1 MATRGTK
8 KKQKKSRP
16 VPVERD
22 GGGALRIAGRA
33 AGALVLLG
41 ACVGVAV
48 GQGWLADRVGET
60 RADPL
65 AQPRFDWP
73 ATPGAAGTWMPADE
87 RERLEQIVLATVSRD
102 PFDGESLD
110 SALAALQNTGW
121 FERLSSVR
129 RLPGGVIAIEGDF
142 RQPAAVVRK
151 GDRDLLVGLR
161 GELLPLEY
169 RAGDS
174 WPLRFIRGADAGPP
188 RRVDGTY
195 DYGAAWAVGDV
206 QAAIALLSRLRR
218 TSQWERVAGVDV
230 ADFLRAQRLTII
242 TDRGAEIV
250 WGAPPGR
257 RAPGERSDDEKA
269 LAFEQ
274 LFSNPGWIS
283 AGMPRVEIYLPVILI
298 DETAPGG

>member
-1 MATRGTK
+1 MASRGTK
-8 KKQKKSRP
+8 KKKASKTARA
-16 VPVERD
+16 ERD
-22 GGGALRIAGRA
+22 GAAGLRIAGRA
-33 AGALVLLG
+33 ASALVLLG

-48 GQGWLADRVGET
+48 GQGWLADRVSET

-65 AQPRFDWP
+65 VQPRFDWP
-73 ATPGAAGTWMPADE
+73 ATPGSAGTWMPADE

-110 SALAALQNTGW
+110 NARLALQHTGW
-121 FERLSSVR
+121 FETLSGVR
-129 RLPGGVIAIEGDF
+129 RLPGGVVKVDGAF
-142 RQPAAVVRK
+142 RQPAAVVRT
-151 GDRDLLVGLR
+151 GNRDLLVGLR

-169 RAGDS
+169 RAGAS
-174 WPLRFIRGADAGPP
+174 WPLRFIRGVDAGPP

-195 DYGAAWAVGDV
+195 DYGGAWAVGDV

-218 TSQWERVAGVDV
+218 TSQWEHVAGVDV
-230 ADFLRAQRLTII
+230 TDFLRAQRLTII

-257 RAPGERSDDEKA
+257 RTPGERSDDEKA
-269 LAFEQ
+269 RAFEQ
-274 LFSNPGWIS
+274 LFTNPGWIS
-283 AGMPRVEIYLPVILI
+283 AGMPRVEIFPPVILI